1 MNYGFYLL
9 SAFFVCVGS
18 IILLAIPARRLGW
31 VDRPDSRKRHQA
43 PVPVIG
49 GVAMYLAFSLV
60 LFWLPERP
68 NGWEALLV
76 AMGLLTAVGIYDDV
90 WRVSPL
96 VRLFFQGG
104 AVLLTIK
111 AGGLTI
117 SQLGDL
123 FGLGPIILGTGTVFY
138 TIFCVVGVIN
148 AFNMSDGL
156 DGLAGGFALVAVG
169 WLIVLSQVNPGQHQA
184 ESIALTALAAAIMG
198 FLAFNLRHPWRA
210 RASVFMGDAG
220 STMLGLVIGWF
231 LIRLSQGETGAIRPM
246 TAVWILA
253 VPLLDAVTLMIRRA
267 LAGRNPFGADRQH
280 LHHLL
285 QAFGLGHGRVTA
297 VLLLVAVASGGVGA
311 TTCWLGVPDY
321 VQFYVFIS
329 LFVAY
334 YQVTARIRGSTPK
347 TA

>member
-18 IILLAIPARRLGW
+18 IIFLAIPARRLGW

-285 QAFGLGHGRVTA
+285 QAFGLGHGRITA

-311 TTCWLGVPDY
+311 AACWLGVPDY